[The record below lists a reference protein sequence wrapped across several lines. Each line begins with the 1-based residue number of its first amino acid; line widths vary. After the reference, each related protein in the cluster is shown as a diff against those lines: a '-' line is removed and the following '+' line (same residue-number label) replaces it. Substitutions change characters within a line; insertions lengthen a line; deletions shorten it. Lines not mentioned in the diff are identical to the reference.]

1 MKKFLK
7 ISSLFLILPCL
18 FLFSL
23 IKGKKSSLPLEK
35 GIKESATEI
44 FRNAN
49 KIVKKDTIY
58 DFRIHLSR
66 AFNQQIRA
74 TPLYINLML
83 NQATH
88 NGQVKDIQVLS
99 ENKIKKDSSVLIVKI
114 WFNKDSLQFE
124 QPMVYQDGWKIGVN
138 YSKES
143 NGVLSKKQ

>member
-1 MKKFLK
+1 MNRFLK
-7 ISSLFLILPCL
+7 IFSLFMILPCL

-23 IKGKKSSLPLEK
+23 IKGKKSALPNQK

-49 KIVKKDTIY
+49 RIVKKDTIY
-58 DFRIHLSR
+58 DFRIHLSK
-66 AFNQQIRA
+66 AFNQKIKA

-83 NQATH
+83 NQATR
-88 NGQVKDIQVLS
+88 NGQIKDIQILS
-99 ENKIKKDSSVLIVKI
+99 ENKIKKDSSILIVKI

-124 QPMVYQDGWKIGVN
+124 QPMVYQYGWKIGVN

>member
-1 MKKFLK
+1 MKRFLK
-7 ISSLFLILPCL
+7 IFSLFMILPCL

-23 IKGKKSSLPLEK
+23 IGGKKSALPNQK
-35 GIKESATEI
+35 GIKESAVEI

-49 KIVKKDTIY
+49 RIMQKDTTY
-58 DFRIHLSR
+58 DFRVHLSK

-74 TPLYINLML
+74 TPLYVNVML

-88 NGQVKDIQVLS
+88 NGQVKDIQILS

-143 NGVLSKKQ
+143 NGVLSKKH

>member
-1 MKKFLK
+1 MKRFLK
-7 ISSLFLILPCL
+7 IFSLFMILPCL

-23 IKGKKSSLPLEK
+23 IEGKKSALPNQK
-35 GIKESATEI
+35 GIKECAVEI

-49 KIVKKDTIY
+49 RIVRKDTTY
-58 DFRIHLSR
+58 DFRIHLSK

-74 TPLYINLML
+74 TPLYVNVMI

-88 NGQVKDIQVLS
+88 NGQVKDIQILS

-143 NGVLSKKQ
+143 NGVLSKKH

>member
-1 MKKFLK
+1 MKKSLK
-7 ISSLFLILPCL
+7 IFSLFLILPCL

-23 IKGKKSSLPLEK
+23 IKGKKNTLPHEK
-35 GIKESATEI
+35 GIQESAIEI

-49 KIVKKDTIY
+49 KIVKKDTTY
-58 DFRIHLSR
+58 DFRIHLSK

-88 NGQVKDIQVLS
+88 NGQVKDIQILS
-99 ENKIKKDSSVLIVKI
+99 ENKIKKDSSILIVKI
-114 WFNKDSLQFE
+114 WFKKDSLQFE

-138 YSKES
+138 YSKER
-143 NGVLSKKQ
+143 NRLLSKK

>member
-35 GIKESATEI
+35 GIKESAIEI

-49 KIVKKDTIY
+49 KIVKKDTTY
-58 DFRIHLSR
+58 DFRIHLSK
-66 AFNQQIRA
+66 AFNQQIRV
-74 TPLYINLML
+74 TPLYVNLML

-88 NGQVKDIQVLS
+88 NGQLKDIQILS
-99 ENKIKKDSSVLIVKI
+99 ENKIKKDSSILIVKI

-138 YSKES
+138 YSKERNVS
-143 NGVLSKKQ
+143 LPKK

>member
-1 MKKFLK
+1 MKKSLK
-7 ISSLFLILPCL
+7 IFSLFLILPCL

-23 IKGKKSSLPLEK
+23 IKGKKSTLPHEK
-35 GIKESATEI
+35 GIQESAIEI

-49 KIVKKDTIY
+49 KIVKKDTTY
-58 DFRIHLSR
+58 DFRIHLSK

-74 TPLYINLML
+74 TPLYVNVML

-88 NGQVKDIQVLS
+88 NGQVKYIQVVS

>member
-7 ISSLFLILPCL
+7 IFSLFLILPCL

-23 IKGKKSSLPLEK
+23 IRGKKSVQPIEK
-35 GIKESATEI
+35 GINESVIEI

-49 KIVKKDTIY
+49 KIVKKDTTY
-58 DFRIHLSR
+58 DFKIHLSK
-66 AFNQQIRA
+66 AFNQQIKA
-74 TPLYINLML
+74 TPLYVNLML

-88 NGQVKDIQVLS
+88 NGQIKDIQILS
-99 ENKIKKDSSVLIVKI
+99 ENKIKKDSSILIVKI

-138 YSKES
+138 YSKERNVQS
-143 NGVLSKKQ
+143 SK